1 MLAYSAERKSQKI
14 AFSSHIRS
22 NKDIVFW
29 PEFYIDIM

>member
-1 MLAYSAERKSQKI
+1 MSQEPEAIDKI

-22 NKDIVFW
+22 NKDIVSW